1 MTKVKLAAF
10 SPATLTIG
18 CEVRHK
24 NLELPSTKKETI
36 FFTAM
41 DKETITKRLETLFN
55 ETNHNAMQNTPPKQE
70 NNTTIMAHKTEN
82 QPFLPQFYTTFRT
95 THEQIFYITIFG
107 ISCRFYI
114 CQNFEQ
120 HFRIEQHFK
129 RFRTKCKAF
138 FLPTYSL

>member
-1 MTKVKLAAF
+1 
-10 SPATLTIG
+10 
-18 CEVRHK
+18 
-24 NLELPSTKKETI
+24 
-36 FFTAM
+36 M